1 MSCAATISAL
11 TATLWL
17 ASTGDD
23 RTLVIGTED
32 TFPPYILRDEAGGL
46 SGFDY
51 EVMSEICTR
60 GAWDCQWE
68 IAPFGELIPGVT
80 EGRFDVVLGG
90 MAITPERRAV
100 VDMSIP
106 YTFGGAFEWF
116 VGFPDAPP
124 PDTARIAVESGTMHE
139 TWLRNQRL
147 DFQSY
152 SSEPLVLMAVAE
164 GRADL
169 ALGPFSNRSD
179 LDALIAGQGLDYI
192 YSEEIPD
199 EGTGIAVCKGNALK
213 SEIDRT
219 IQAMEADGTL
229 DQMHNRWF

>member
-1 MSCAATISAL
+1 MSCIATISGIF
-11 TATLWL
+11 ATVWL

-23 RTLVIGTED
+23 RMLLIGTED
-32 TFPPYILRDEAGGL
+32 TFPPYILRDGAGTL

-51 EVMSEICTR
+51 DVMSEICTR
-60 GAWDCQWE
+60 TRHDCQWE
-68 IAPFGELIPGVT
+68 IAPFGELIPGVA

-106 YTFGGAFEWF
+106 YTYGNSLEWF

-124 PDTARIAVESGTMHE
+124 PETARIAVESGTMHE
-139 TWLRNQRL
+139 TWLRQQKL

-152 SSEPLVLMAVAE
+152 TSEPLVLDAVARGE
-164 GRADL
+164 ADL
-169 ALGPFSNRSD
+169 ALGPFSTRED
-179 LDALIAGQGLDYI
+179 LDPLIAGQGLTYV
-192 YSEEIPD
+192 YSQEIPD

-213 SEIDRT
+213 AEIDSA

-229 DQMHNRWF
+229 DKMHDHWF